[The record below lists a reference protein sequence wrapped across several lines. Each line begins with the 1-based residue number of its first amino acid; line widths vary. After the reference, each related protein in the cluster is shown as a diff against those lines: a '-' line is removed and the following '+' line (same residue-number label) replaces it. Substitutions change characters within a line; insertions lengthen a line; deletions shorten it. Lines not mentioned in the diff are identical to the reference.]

1 MPTAWSVFPSSP
13 AEQVSQSTLRTRP
26 KSPLITLFTAVF
38 PPLPAVKYRIPIH
51 IPRLLFQLISGA
63 VLPKSE
69 YTAWSPADTARRPQN
84 FVGNDNQR
92 FTVFLQI
99 IHACNNAVERRS
111 CTCAFRRKQLVASR
125 LPKSSSKIPSYC
137 RESLRFAKSSVLSTV
152 AKPFPARSA
161 RCRAIRASAD
171 LPNGC
176 MVARYNRLCAFSHT
190 SRSACSDLPEAA
202 PPVTKISIFAPLSE
216 LDLQSA
222 LIFDTI
228 ILSE

>member
-1 MPTAWSVFPSSP
+1 MPTAWSVFPVTCGTGI
-13 AEQVSQSTLRTRP
+13 AEYIENAT
-26 KSPLITLFTAVF
+26 KSPLITLFTAVS

-51 IPRLLFQLISGA
+51 IPRLLSQSISGA

-69 YTAWSPADTARRPQN
+69 YTAWSPADTARRPQD
-84 FVGNDNQR
+84 FVRNDNQR
-92 FTVFLQI
+92 SQYFADYPRLQQCCRTPI
-99 IHACNNAVERRS
+99 LR
-111 CTCAFRRKQLVASR
+111 LR
-125 LPKSSSKIPSYC
+125 LPAQTARLPADCPNPRAKIPSYC

-152 AKPFPARSA
+152 ANPFPARSA

-222 LIFDTI
+222 
-228 ILSE
+228 

>member
-1 MPTAWSVFPSSP
+1 MVSGGYGTPSAKISL
-13 AEQVSQSTLRTRP
+13 ETITSVSQYFCRLST
-26 KSPLITLFTAVF
+26 
-38 PPLPAVKYRIPIH
+38 PATMLSNADPA
-51 IPRLLFQLISGA
+51 PAPSGA
-63 VLPKSE
+63 NS
-69 YTAWSPADTARRPQN
+69 S
-84 FVGNDNQR
+84 F
-92 FTVFLQI
+92 
-99 IHACNNAVERRS
+99 
-111 CTCAFRRKQLVASR
+111 ASR